1 METISWRATVAL
13 TQAQYD
19 DLPSKDE
26 EVQYLITDA
35 EYLKVEYSVN
45 GTDWTTT
52 ATDALYMRISTDN
65 GVSWSEAIAVKG
77 ADGLDGEMSGPALS
91 TDGNFAAFDGIDG
104 TTLKDSGKSAS
115 SFLESVAGDTTPEL
129 GGDLDLLTYNL
140 AKTGAGAYELGTDE
154 KQFDLNS
161 NTAFFTLVNN
171 TTGTTIDWRKSNKQ
185 TVAPTTDPTYTFTA
199 PGGACNLLLKLTQ
212 HSTAVTITWPA
223 TVKWCGATP
232 DFATNSAVFIICFFY
247 DGTNYYGTAVKEV
260 SA

>member
-1 METISWRATVAL
+1 METLAWRATVAL

-19 DLPSKDE
+19 ALATKDIN
-26 EVQYLITDA
+26 VQYLITDA
-35 EYLKVEYSVN
+35 EYLKIEYSVN

-65 GVSWSEAIAVKG
+65 GVTWSEAISVKG
-77 ADGLDGEMSGPALS
+77 ADGL
-91 TDGNFAAFDGIDG
+91 
-104 TTLKDSGKSAS
+104 
-115 SFLESVAGDTTPEL
+115 LESVAGDTTPEL
-129 GGDLDLLTYNL
+129 GGDLDLITYKLT
-140 AKTGAGAYELGTDE
+140 KTGAGAYELGTDE

-161 NTAFFTLVNN
+161 NTAFFTLINN
-171 TTGTTIDWRKSNKQ
+171 TTGTAIDWRKGNKQ

-212 HSTAVTITWPA
+212 HSTAVTIAFPN
-223 TVKWCGATP
+223 TVKWLGTTP
-232 DFATNSAVFIICFFY
+232 NFAVNSAVFIICFFF